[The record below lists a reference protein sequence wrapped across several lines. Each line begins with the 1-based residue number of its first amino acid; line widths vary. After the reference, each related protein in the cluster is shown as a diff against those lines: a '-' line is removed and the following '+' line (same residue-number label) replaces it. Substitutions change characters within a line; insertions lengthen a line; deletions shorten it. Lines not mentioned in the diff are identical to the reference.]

1 MTLGRKDVVDRIVSA
16 REPRKLPIVLSSE
29 EVVRFL
35 QAVPGLRSRAAA
47 STPFRLDHRSR
58 EPSER
63 IERSIREVERLCVK
77 RGRRE
82 HGLLEE
88 RHEGDEDSG

>member
-1 MTLGRKDVVDRIVSA
+1 MELLESPLSGHPQHAIIRPIQLGSA
-16 REPRKLPIVLSSE
+16 PRRNRPDFF
-29 EVVRFL
+29 RRYPAF
-35 QAVPGLRSRAAA
+35 
-47 STPFRLDHRSR
+47 FRLDHRSR

-63 IERSIREVERLCVK
+63 IELSIREVERLCVK

-88 RHEGDEDSG
+88 RHEGDENSG